1 MVDCGMRYCLAL
13 VLLMLSFPAQAE
25 ELYSPQAQCALIKNA
40 MTTSASV
47 AIRTDFYTKPD
58 GKRSYYEDI
67 LKLDAGKE
75 REVCAKGPFLPDYK
89 VYLTVK
95 SFVPLF
101 DCKTK
106 LQGEI
111 TIRERASKSG
121 EGREVYAL
129 CAE

>member
-1 MVDCGMRYCLAL
+1 MRYCLL
-13 VLLMLSFPAQAE
+13 VILLLLSLPAQAE
-25 ELYSPQAQCALIKNA
+25 ELYSPEAQCALIRNA
-40 MTTSASV
+40 MSTTASV

-58 GKRSYYEDI
+58 GKRSYFEDI

-75 REVCAKGPFLPDYK
+75 REVCAKGPFLPEYK

-111 TIRERASKSG
+111 VIRERKSKSG
-121 EGREVYAL
+121 EGREIYAS
-129 CAE
+129 CAD